1 MTDDKQNIPE
11 VVFRDDAEKEQAH
24 SPRSV
29 SNTTLRAMNQRII
42 LDTIFEKK
50 VTSRTEL
57 SNELMISKPAI
68 ADNLNDL
75 IEIGI
80 VQEYGEG
87 EVGKSGGRKPRL
99 IRFNKNHKSIIAIE
113 LNYKDPIFVLGNL
126 KGDIF
131 NEFSV
136 KISENTNPQVRM
148 ELIKNAIHIL
158 LNSRELDS
166 ENLACIAIS
175 SPGVFPDRK
184 ELSFANP
191 QFKGWFD
198 LDLPRFISEEFKV
211 DVLLKNDVNM
221 AAFGESRYGAGRN
234 SQNTLYISCG
244 IGLGCGLILDSKL
257 YEGRFNSAGEIF
269 NNIDPIKL
277 ENGSNLEKSIFLSS
291 LIRKSQESMR
301 KKPSDDDEV
310 TDFNSVIRAY
320 REKNPYIIK
329 HLQEIGVELG
339 CTVSNIVN
347 LLSID
352 TVIIGGEYVA
362 FKDTLI
368 EQISK
373 IVGEHCLFTPSIVP
387 SELGHNAGIMGLFA
401 IARDKYFDA
410 VIKQSRAYNLLH
422 GTSY

>member
-1 MTDDKQNIPE
+1 
-11 VVFRDDAEKEQAH
+11 
-24 SPRSV
+24 
-29 SNTTLRAMNQRII
+29 MNQRII

-50 VTSRTEL
+50 ITSRTEL

-75 IEIGI
+75 IEIVI

-257 YEGRFNSAGEIF
+257 YEGRFNAAGEIF
-269 NNIDPIKL
+269 NNIDPVKL
-277 ENGSNLEKSIFLSS
+277 ANGSNLEKSIFLSA

-301 KKPSDDDEV
+301 KKSSDDEEMKLR
-310 TDFNSVIRAY
+310 TIFM
-320 REKNPYIIK
+320 
-329 HLQEIGVELG
+329 
-339 CTVSNIVN
+339 
-347 LLSID
+347 
-352 TVIIGGEYVA
+352 
-362 FKDTLI
+362 
-368 EQISK
+368 
-373 IVGEHCLFTPSIVP
+373 HCS
-387 SELGHNAGIMGLFA
+387 
-401 IARDKYFDA
+401 
-410 VIKQSRAYNLLH
+410 
-422 GTSY
+422 